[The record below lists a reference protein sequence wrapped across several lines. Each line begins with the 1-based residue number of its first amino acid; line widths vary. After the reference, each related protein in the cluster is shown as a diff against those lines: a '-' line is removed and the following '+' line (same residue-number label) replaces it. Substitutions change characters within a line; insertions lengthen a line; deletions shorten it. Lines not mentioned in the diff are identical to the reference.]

1 MLSVHAHDDDD
12 TPTTDEDQDAI
23 DEWIDS
29 HR

>member
-1 MLSVHAHDDDD
+1 MLSVHAHDDD
-12 TPTTDEDQDAI
+12 TPTTDQDQDAI